1 MIEEVRLDRLEVPLS
16 EPYRLSSVTVR
27 SFDVALVRVR
37 LADRAVG
44 IGEVTSLEG
53 YSAEGGDQA
62 WENLRTVA
70 ETVPGTPPEEAID
83 WVESALGEFPFSA
96 TAFVSAIETAA
107 GDEWPSVG
115 APVVGICSA
124 DDPPAARRDSL
135 ESQLDRGFET
145 VKVKIG
151 FEPEADAEALS
162 ELVAAAPEEVS
173 FRADANQGYS
183 PAETRR
189 FLSAAP
195 TDRLDHL
202 EQPLPVGQLAAHA
215 RLTADS
221 PVDIVLDE
229 EVATAEDLAAAA
241 AADAAD
247 GVKLKLMKC
256 GGLRRA
262 RRLLTDA
269 ADRGFSVI
277 FGNGVQSDIGCL
289 LEAAVWSQLEVETV
303 GEFNGWRKQT
313 MSVLESPPE
322 FSDGCL
328 HWDGSRP
335 TLDGPAL
342 DQYRLASAHF
352 D

>member
-1 MIEEVRLDRLEVPLS
+1 MIEEARLDRLEIPLS

-37 LADRAVG
+37 LADGAVG

-62 WENLRTVA
+62 WENLRTVG
-70 ETVPGTPPEEAID
+70 ETVPGTSPEEAID
-83 WVESALGEFPFSA
+83 RVESALGEFPFSA
-96 TAFVSAIETAA
+96 TAFVSAIETAT
-107 GDEWPSVG
+107 GDDWPSVG

-124 DDPPAARRDSL
+124 DDPPAARRDAL
-135 ESQLDRGFET
+135 ETQLDQGFET
-145 VKVKIG
+145 IKVKVG

-162 ELVAAAPEEVS
+162 ELVAAAPDYVS

-183 PAETRR
+183 LAEARQ

-195 TDRLDHL
+195 TNGLDHL
-202 EQPLPVGQLAAHA
+202 EQPLPVGQLANHA

-229 EVATAEDLAAAA
+229 EVAAAEDLAAVD

-247 GVKLKLMKC
+247 GVKFKLMKC
-256 GGLRRA
+256 GGLQRA

-269 ADRGFSVI
+269 TDRGFSVI

-289 LEAAVWSQLEVETV
+289 LEAAVWSQLKVKTA

-313 MSVLESPPE
+313 TSVLESPPE
-322 FSDGCL
+322 FSNGCL

-335 TLDGPAL
+335 TLDDPTL
-342 DQYRLASAHF
+342 DQHRLASARF